1 MEIFFNEADNLLFFV
16 TYFVL
21 SIYLT
26 IPEKRGCGDVHRK
39 FIVDVNILL
48 HVCGFEF
55 NFYKL
60 FKRYRKFTIFLLR
73 YKEQQI
79 ALYINVNQVNP

>member
-1 MEIFFNEADNLLFFV
+1 MEIFFNEADNLLFIV

-39 FIVDVNILL
+39 FLVDVNILL
-48 HVCGFEF
+48 HVCGLEF

-60 FKRYRKFTIFLLR
+60 FKRYRKFTIFLLG